1 MGQSCWLNARRLAR
15 GIVHTPLL
23 AMQRATS
30 PSGRP
35 FTTEDQT
42 MRGADTLMKRI
53 DEEIA
58 AEVARQKADWAE
70 IVRVLAAE

>member
-1 MGQSCWLNARRLAR
+1 
-15 GIVHTPLL
+15 
-23 AMQRATS
+23 
-30 PSGRP
+30 
-35 FTTEDQT
+35 